1 VSAPDEDIAEHP
13 GPRYGAGLSLG
24 RPQCE
29 LARHAGQR
37 QRPVAPMGCT
47 VATSPDG
54 YVAGLI
60 APAQYISLVLNLSA
74 QRWRHL
80 SNRAPSGLGPSAQN
94 AQVGTVDLW
103 GRTRGAVAGPARRTA
118 RAASHK

>member
-1 VSAPDEDIAEHP
+1 MPVSGSDRLPPWAAPW
-13 GPRYGAGLSLG
+13 L
-24 RPQCE
+24 
-29 LARHAGQR
+29 
-37 QRPVAPMGCT
+37 PVPT
-47 VATSPDG
+47 ATWRV
-54 YVAGLI
+54 YI